1 MVIEP
6 KTRVRLQF
14 YLDESPLA
22 LSTLPMNKKIADPLN
37 RIRRVKNNRKP

>member
-22 LSTLPMNKKIADPLN
+22 LSTLPIKPLVG
-37 RIRRVKNNRKP
+37 ILWEIVTLTEFEE